1 MTLQG
6 FHLPLVARA
15 LLLSL
20 LMLLGLSSHA
30 QTVAESM
37 ALFDDGKTK
46 EAVAQLTK
54 LAQDGDPEAQNLLG
68 VLYDNGQ
75 GVAQDYQSA
84 RAWFEK
90 AAARGHAS
98 AQFRLKNQRIA
109 HVHFDELQN
118 VFGHLHARAVV
129 AKSGFHHMP
138 QE

>member
-75 GVAQDYQSA
+75 GVVQDYPSA

-90 AAARGHAS
+90 AAARGLGDQS
-98 AQFRLKNQRIA
+98 AIRAISELTETMSSEAIDQGQALAKQCIA
-109 HVHFDELQN
+109 KGYQGCDALT
-118 VFGHLHARAVV
+118 R
-129 AKSGFHHMP
+129 
-138 QE
+138 

>member
-6 FHLPLVARA
+6 FRLPLFTRVF
-15 LLLSL
+15 LLSL
-20 LMLLGLSSHA
+20 LILFILNTHA

-98 AQFRLKNQRIA
+98 AQYHLGFMFEAGRGVPHSDKQGPIGYRLRNK
-109 HVHFDELQN
+109 
-118 VFGHLHARAVV
+118 G
-129 AKSGFHHMP
+129 
-138 QE
+138 